1 MHTHWP
7 GELSE
12 GGGKTVPCA
21 LAQALF
27 TQEETLWSF
36 TGRLIPLLD
45 TSDIINDSIPG
56 DHRSNVSD
64 GAGTPLP
71 GYGLISLSL
80 FFSSLSYNTSV
91 IYSSRL
97 SVLFKGCVCWL
108 QSGPSHPE
116 PASNQNQPLS
126 FSLAPLLN
134 SVHYMNPPPPKKKL
148 NIFIVTFCPFNS
160 GINYFEKLCHVPIFL
175 FSVDHCL
182 ESHIY

>member
-1 MHTHWP
+1 VHTHWR

-21 LAQALF
+21 LAYALF
-27 TQEETLWSF
+27 TPEETPWSF

-45 TSDIINDSIPG
+45 TSGNINDSIPG

-80 FFSSLSYNTSV
+80 FSHPSPYNTSV

-116 PASNQNQPLS
+116 PASNQNQPLK

-134 SVHYMNPPPPKKKL
+134 SVHYMNPPPNKNKPP
-148 NIFIVTFCPFNS
+148 TF
-160 GINYFEKLCHVPIFL
+160 
-175 FSVDHCL
+175 
-182 ESHIY
+182 